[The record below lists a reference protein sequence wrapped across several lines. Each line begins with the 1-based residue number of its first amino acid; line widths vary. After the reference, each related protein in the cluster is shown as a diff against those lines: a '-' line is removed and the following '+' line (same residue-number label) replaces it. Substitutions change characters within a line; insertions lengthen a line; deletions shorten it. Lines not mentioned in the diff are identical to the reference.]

1 MRVRVFFVGVELLG
15 AGSALVRLH
24 DDHYKNS
31 IPLHFEQIIQNGLAN
46 FPTFFFKGWTDRR

>member
-1 MRVRVFFVGVELLG
+1 MRVRVFFVDVESLG

-46 FPTFFFKGWTDRR
+46 FSTFFVKVWTDRR

>member
-1 MRVRVFFVGVELLG
+1 MRVGVFFVDVESLG

-24 DDHYKNS
+24 DDHNKNF

-46 FPTFFFKGWTDRR
+46 FSTFFVKVWTDRR

>member
-1 MRVRVFFVGVELLG
+1 MRVRVLFVGVESMA
-15 AGSALVRLH
+15 AGLALVRLN

-46 FPTFFFKGWTDRR
+46 FSTFFAKVWRDGR

>member
-1 MRVRVFFVGVELLG
+1 MRVRVLFVGVESLG

-31 IPLHFEQIIQNGLAN
+31 IPLHFEQIIPNGLAN
-46 FPTFFFKGWTDRR
+46 FSTFFVKVWTDRR